1 MLDLTKRQARLFRLD
16 KGGRFMASDVE
27 DILAA
32 VRGLPP
38 HDQREILRRLT
49 ESLVPD
55 EKAIERAN
63 ENFWNS
69 RSIDEIIRE
78 QQVAPIYDLRT
89 LAFSDW
95 PEDESVDDLIAYIY
109 AQRAANCMA

>member
-1 MLDLTKRQARLFRLD
+1 MT
-16 KGGRFMASDVE
+16 SDVE

-38 HDQREILRRLT
+38 REQQEVLRRLT

-63 ENFWNS
+63 ETFWKS
-69 RSIDEIIRE
+69 LTIDEIIRE
-78 QQVAPIYDLRT
+78 QRIAPIYDLRA

-95 PEDESVDDLIAYIY
+95 PEDESVDEFLKFVYG
-109 AQRAANCMA
+109 QRRAERDA

>member
-1 MLDLTKRQARLFRLD
+1 
-16 KGGRFMASDVE
+16 MASDVE

-32 VRGLPP
+32 VRSLPP
-38 HDQREILRRLT
+38 QEQQEVLRRLT

-55 EKAIERAN
+55 EQAINRAN

-78 QQVAPIYDLRT
+78 QHIAPINDVRT
-89 LAFSDW
+89 VAFSDW
-95 PEDESVDDLIAYIY
+95 PEDESVDDFLKYVY
-109 AQRAANCMA
+109 SQRRADRDA